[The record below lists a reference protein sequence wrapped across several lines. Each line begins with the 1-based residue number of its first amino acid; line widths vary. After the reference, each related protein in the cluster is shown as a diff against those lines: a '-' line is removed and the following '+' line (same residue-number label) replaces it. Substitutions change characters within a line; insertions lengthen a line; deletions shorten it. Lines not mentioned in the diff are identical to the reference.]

1 MKTSK
6 GKIIHFATRIWKSIQ
21 LKTLQK
27 CVPDQKK
34 KIQPHQRFKLCKPQ
48 KHKTPEPS
56 TGPKKELPKNHV
68 IKKCNQETMGS
79 KHAIK
84 NHASKRCNQKLCH
97 QNKQSQS
104 MPSKNAIKKHAIKKC
119 NQETC
124 NLWLGMK
131 DTWAK
136 SVRTHET
143 ESLQYSCTA
152 ICLLVELAGERKKK
166 KKNAL

>member
-1 MKTSK
+1 MQSKTMP
-6 GKIIHFATRIWKSIQ
+6 T
-21 LKTLQK
+21 
-27 CVPDQKK
+27 
-34 KIQPHQRFKLCKPQ
+34 
-48 KHKTPEPS
+48 
-56 TGPKKELPKNHV
+56 
-68 IKKCNQETMGS
+68 

-97 QNKQSQS
+97 QNKQSQN
-104 MPSKNAIKKHAIKKC
+104 MPSKNAIKKHAVKKC

-131 DTWAK
+131 DTGVK

-143 ESLQYSCTA
+143 ESLQFCCTA

-166 KKNAL
+166 KKKKKKKNAL